1 MTKAEK
7 KTFKLSDKKLQEK
20 IGWKP
25 FDKQKQIIEAY
36 DLPGIRDIRIAA
48 GTRFGKSMLCA
59 YLCLRELLKT
69 DRHVWIIAPTY
80 DLSQKVFNYLV
91 KWLTNAW
98 PETQAWVQTR
108 PIPQVKNPYTKSWVQ
123 CKSAENPAGLLGE
136 ELDLAIIDEAARMPR
151 GKEIWEGYI
160 YGRLISRS
168 GKSVMISTPFGQN
181 WFYHEY
187 IRCKTA
193 PDGKSFRFRSLD
205 GVSVTKEAWERAKK
219 MLPEQVFLQ
228 EYEASFLPDA
238 AAVFRGVD
246 EIIKDDCLQDAV
258 PGHFYVMGVDLGKHE
273 DFTVICVIDKYNN
286 NVVYFDR
293 FRQID
298 WPFQKKRIIA
308 TARRYNNARII
319 VDSTSLGGPIKEDL
333 EREAGLIVDEFTFS
347 GKSKKELIEKLSIYI
362 EQKYIFIPNNEAL
375 IDELKSFGYQL
386 TDAGNVKYS
395 APEGLHDDCVDALA
409 LAVWGLTGK
418 ANPVTALQKRLRERS
433 KKKFL
438 SPI

>member
-1 MTKAEK
+1 MAKVL
-7 KTFKLSDKKLQEK
+7 KLSDKKLQEK

-25 FDKQKQIIEAY
+25 FKKQREIIKAY
-36 DLPGIRDIRIAA
+36 DSPKIRDIRIAA

-59 YLCLRELLKT
+59 YLALRELLKT
-69 DRHVWIIAPTY
+69 DRHVWIVAPTY
-80 DLSQKVFNYLV
+80 DLSQRVFNHVV
-91 KWLTNAW
+91 KWLSNAW

-108 PIPQVKNPYTKSWVQ
+108 PIPQIRNPFTGSFVQ

-136 ELDLAIIDEAARMPR
+136 ELDLAIVDEAARMPR

-160 YGRLISRS
+160 YGRLVSRQ

-187 IRCKTA
+187 LRCKHA
-193 PDGKSFRFRSLD
+193 KDGKSFHFTSKD
-205 GVSVTKEAWERAKK
+205 GVSVTKKEWKRAEDL
-219 MLPEQVFLQ
+219 LPKQVFMQ
-228 EYEASFLPDA
+228 EYMASFLPDA

-246 EIIKDDCLQDAV
+246 EIVKDDCLKDAS
-258 PGHFYVMGVDLGKHE
+258 PNHYYVMGVDLGKHE

-293 FRQID
+293 FRRID

-308 TARRYNNARII
+308 VAKRYNNARII
-319 VDSTSLGGPIKEDL
+319 VDSTSIGEPIKEDL
-333 EREAGLIVDEFTFS
+333 EREAGLIVDDFYFTNR
-347 GKSKKELIEKLSIYI
+347 SKKELVEKLSIFI
-362 EQKYIFIPNNEAL
+362 EQKYIFIPNNEVL

-386 TDAGNVKYS
+386 TPSGNVKYS
-395 APEGLHDDCVDALA
+395 APEGFHDDCVMALA

-418 ANPVTALQKRLRERS
+418 ANPQTALQKRLRERS
-433 KKKFL
+433 KKIIL
-438 SPI
+438 NPI